1 MKASTSKSEKE
12 RLTREETT
20 ASSSLETSKSTVETL
35 KTKITKIKTS
45 QTTMK
50 TECASNVK
58 TFTSELE
65 ETRKVTKKLD
75 EEAQT
80 SITTLPGQ
88 ANEETTTTGT
98 TTTTGGII
106 SGSATSNRTSSSTSS
121 ITKTSTSTL
130 KSTSTST
137 TKTIVTTKT
146 GGRVTHRGP
155 TGSLPSVPAP
165 GVGDISTKVVVV
177 TERAKTLRVQCTRA
191 SRNLEIKKKAIE
203 AAIKNLKTE
212 IKER

>member
-1 MKASTSKSEKE
+1 MKTSASKSEKE
-12 RLTREETT
+12 RLTREEAT

-65 ETRKVTKKLD
+65 ETKKVTKKLD

-106 SGSATSNRTSSSTSS
+106 SGSSTSNRTSSSTSS
-121 ITKTSTSTL
+121 ITKTSTST
-130 KSTSTST
+130 STSTST

>member
-1 MKASTSKSEKE
+1 MKTSTSKSEKE

-20 ASSSLETSKSTVETL
+20 TSSSLETSKSTVETL

-65 ETRKVTKKLD
+65 ETKKVTKKLD

-88 ANEETTTTGT
+88 SNEETTTTGT

-121 ITKTSTSTL
+121 ITKTSTST
-130 KSTSTST
+130 STSTST

-155 TGSLPSVPAP
+155 TGSLPSAPAP